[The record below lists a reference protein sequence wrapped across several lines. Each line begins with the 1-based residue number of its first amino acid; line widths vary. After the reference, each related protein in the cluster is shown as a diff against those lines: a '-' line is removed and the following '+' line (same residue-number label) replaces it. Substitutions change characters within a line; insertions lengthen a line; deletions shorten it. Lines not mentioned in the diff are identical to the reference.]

1 MLLWLVLGLI
11 LVGAVLGGS
20 GMRRLGRWTSRAAGR
35 WRPGVGMGAIL
46 FAFAGLILSVRG
58 GLVVGLPLLA
68 LSGVLA
74 VTARRRGG
82 QPAAQSPTAPKISEA
97 DARAMLGVSQKA
109 TRKEIQEAY
118 VRLMQRAHPDQGGTT
133 GLAAQLNAAR
143 DRLLR

>member
-68 LSGVLA
+68 LSVVLA

-97 DARAMLGVSQKA
+97 DARAMLGVSQGA